1 MNCVQCVL
9 SSIKRNPLMWL
20 LAAVGLVV
28 VGPVVLHLVE
38 GLFAVA
44 MWGLRVLAFCVV
56 LSIPLLVGYMLFQWL
71 FGKPEEKAEPEPRP
85 RGSFTSQEPDRLERL
100 KQRVAAMETI
110 LDEKFA
116 EMRRK
121 SR

>member
-1 MNCVQCVL
+1 MNWVQCAL

-20 LAAVGLVV
+20 LTAVGIVV
-28 VGPVVLHLVE
+28 VGPVVMHLIE
-38 GLFAVA
+38 GVFTVA

-71 FGKPEEKAEPEPRP
+71 FGKSESEPEPPRP
-85 RGSFTSQEPDRLERL
+85 SERFASQPEDRLARL
-100 KQRVAAMETI
+100 KRRVAAVETI

-121 SR
+121 S

>member
-1 MNCVQCVL
+1 MNWVQCVL
-9 SSIKRNPLMWL
+9 QSIKRKPLVWL
-20 LAAVGLVV
+20 LAAVGIVV
-28 VGPVVLHLVE
+28 VGPVVLHLFE

-56 LSIPLLVGYMLFQWL
+56 LSIPMLVGYMLFQGL
-71 FGKPEEKAEPEPRP
+71 FGKPERESEPEPRP
-85 RGSFTSQEPDRLERL
+85 RESFTGPEPDRLARL
-100 KQRVAAMETI
+100 KRRVAAMETI

-121 SR
+121 S